1 MDVDQE
7 SGSDVTS
14 APKQEAD
21 TEPHDG
27 DERPLRADA
36 RRNRAR
42 LLEVAHEVFAAEG
55 LSVPI
60 DEIARKADVGPGT
73 IYRHFATKEALF
85 QAVIKNWIGRLLDD
99 ARSLRTATDP
109 GAAFFDFFAHMV
121 EEATGNKALSESFAM
136 GGEMFEFEHQ
146 EDQRDLERA
155 VDELLRRA
163 QQDGA
168 VRADVKPSDIKAL
181 LVGCMA
187 TEMYGVADADN
198 RVLAVVRDG
207 LRATS
212 E

>member
-1 MDVDQE
+1 MDIDRK

-14 APKQEAD
+14 APKQGAD
-21 TEPHDG
+21 TEPHSG
-27 DERPLRADA
+27 DPRPLRADA

-60 DEIARKADVGPGT
+60 DEIARKAGVGPGT

-85 QAVIKNWIGRLLDD
+85 EAVIKNWIERLLDE
-99 ARSLRTATDP
+99 ARSLRTASDP

-136 GGEMFEFEHQ
+136 GGEKFELEDQ

-155 VDELLRRA
+155 LDELLRRA
-163 QQDGA
+163 QQAGA

-198 RVLAVVRDG
+198 RILAVVRDG
-207 LRATS
+207 LMQRG
-212 E
+212 